1 MTVALPMQVVV
12 MAVVVI
18 KATNNRVKI
27 ARKQRGL
34 GPRYSLG
41 PLPKR

>member
-1 MTVALPMQVVV
+1 MKSSHVTHN
-12 MAVVVI
+12 
-18 KATNNRVKI
+18 KWVKI

>member
-1 MTVALPMQVVV
+1 
-12 MAVVVI
+12 MAFEI
-18 KATNNRVKI
+18 KTPNNRVKV

-41 PLPKR
+41 PLPKRYAQLENE

>member
-1 MTVALPMQVVV
+1 MLLIMGLKT
-12 MAVVVI
+12 
-18 KATNNRVKI
+18 TNNRVKV

>member
-1 MTVALPMQVVV
+1 VGNKVH
-12 MAVVVI
+12 
-18 KATNNRVKI
+18 NNRVKV

-41 PLPKR
+41 ELSPL